1 MPFRVKL
8 HYDNNPGFRRPY
20 LWAWYEGSSPQ
31 DDFEPTGEDPFGFA
45 YDCSVRQ
52 QEFRFKFKEGSG
64 TAGPWEDRSLDRLYR
79 PLERH
84 DDNLAPGEAWVRGD
98 KAFVYHVEPKA
109 SEGVS
114 AEVFLVQLSFVP

>member
-20 LWAWYEGSSPQ
+20 LWAWYEGSSIQ

-45 YDCSVRQ
+45 YDCSVRR

-64 TAGPWEDRSLDRLYR
+64 TAGPGKIVVWIASTARSRDTTTTSLPAR
-79 PLERH
+79 
-84 DDNLAPGEAWVRGD
+84 RG
-98 KAFVYHVEPKA
+98 
-109 SEGVS
+109 
-114 AEVFLVQLSFVP
+114 